1 MAVVA
6 RSALIPSPG
15 DWWRDFLLFGFWFL
29 LFGFG
34 FGFGF
39 GFAAQAGW
47 LACGCGGV
55 RGLSF
60 ALASA

>member
-1 MAVVA
+1 M
-6 RSALIPSPG
+6 IPSPG